1 MHGAMCRVDAPWH
14 GAPRSGPEIAG
25 DPPRERLGFGPA
37 PARLWLRARSAEAR
51 AVFRLLPIL
60 VLAAVL
66 ALTAAPARAQTLE
79 LVNLNAEQ
87 QGSDWFLNAEL
98 EGSTNITSASVA
110 PPGQAAIPLGCENP
124 GGFVE
129 CDFEDHGFAS
139 LADLLATYPAGTWAL
154 ALNGG
159 ARTASLDFAPAE
171 PDGVGAASDPANG
184 ATNVSPTPTISYTQD
199 CTNCDAFIVEIDGIG
214 GPTDI
219 GLEAV
224 FFAPLAASDS
234 VPYADLDSF
243 EGPKPAALPD
253 GQYRL
258 TLSTAVG
265 SITTESLTPGGDH
278 FEYVTAGI
286 RNVETVFTVP
296 EPGGASLGVA
306 ASALLARWR
315 RRGA

>member
-1 MHGAMCRVDAPWH
+1 V
-14 GAPRSGPEIAG
+14 S
-25 DPPRERLGFGPA
+25 
-37 PARLWLRARSAEAR
+37 
-51 AVFRLLPIL
+51 RLLPIL
-60 VLAAVL
+60 VLAAIL
-66 ALTAAPARAQTLE
+66 ALAAAPARAQTLE

-110 PPGQAAIPLGCENP
+110 PPGQAAILLGCENP

-171 PDGVGAASDPANG
+171 PDGVGTASDPADG
-184 ATNVSPTPTISYTQD
+184 ATNVSPTPTVSYDQD
-199 CTNCDAFIVEIDGIG
+199 CTNCDALVVEIDGVG
-214 GPTDI
+214 GPTDV
-219 GLEAV
+219 GLEV
-224 FFAPLAASDS
+224 VLFAPLDASGS
-234 VPYADLDSF
+234 IPYADFDSF
-243 EGPKPAALPD
+243 EGPKPSALPD
-253 GQYRL
+253 GQYQL

-265 SITTESLTPGGDH
+265 SISTENLTPGGDH